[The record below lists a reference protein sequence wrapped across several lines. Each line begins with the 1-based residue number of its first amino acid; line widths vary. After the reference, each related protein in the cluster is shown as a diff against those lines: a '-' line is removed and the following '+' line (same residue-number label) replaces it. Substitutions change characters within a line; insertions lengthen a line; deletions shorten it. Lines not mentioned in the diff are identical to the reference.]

1 MLPLLPSGIVQN
13 RIPCEFLQGGNF
25 DGCGVRTC
33 PQRAYLWLFG
43 MGYWK
48 GGGSECV
55 LKIAYFEFSRM
66 EVLMGGG
73 SDRILKK
80 PIFEFIAWGLRWV
93 KGQN

>member
-1 MLPLLPSGIVQN
+1 MLPLLPCGIVQN

-48 GGGSECV
+48 GGGSARV
-55 LKIAYFEFSRM
+55 LRIAHFGFYR
-66 EVLMGGG
+66 VDILMGGG
-73 SDRILKK
+73 SERILIES
-80 PIFEFIAWGLRWV
+80 IFELMAWGLRWV
-93 KGQN
+93 GGPK